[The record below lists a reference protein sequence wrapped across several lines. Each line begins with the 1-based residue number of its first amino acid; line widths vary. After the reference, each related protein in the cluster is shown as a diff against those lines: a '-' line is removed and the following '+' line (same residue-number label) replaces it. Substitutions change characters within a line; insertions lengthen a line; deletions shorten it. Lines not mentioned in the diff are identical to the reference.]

1 MSTSF
6 PGSVQIFPVMKDIN
20 VSDAE
25 LVRQYQA
32 AIANGDIE
40 GAKAALKKI
49 PDNQKKIITADY
61 LNMINDTVQAVQQY
75 FLSRY
80 SPTYIVSKDIPAGQ
94 AIGDFW
100 FQELE

>member
-6 PGSVQIFPVMKDIN
+6 PGSVQTFPVMKDID
-20 VSDAE
+20 VSDAA
-25 LVRQYQA
+25 LVRQYQV

-40 GAKAALKKI
+40 GAKAALEQI
-49 PDNQKKIITADY
+49 PDNQKKIVTADY
-61 LNMINDTVQAVQQY
+61 LNMINDTVKAVQQY
-75 FLSRY
+75 FLDRY
-80 SPTYIVSKDIPAGQ
+80 SPTYIVSKDMPAGQ

>member
-6 PGSVQIFPVMKDIN
+6 PGAVQNFPTMQDIST
-20 VSDAE
+20 SDAA

-40 GAKAALKKI
+40 GAKAALEQI
-49 PDNQKKIITADY
+49 PDNQKKIVTADY
-61 LNMINDTVQAVQQY
+61 LNMINDTVKAVQQY
-75 FLSRY
+75 FLNRY